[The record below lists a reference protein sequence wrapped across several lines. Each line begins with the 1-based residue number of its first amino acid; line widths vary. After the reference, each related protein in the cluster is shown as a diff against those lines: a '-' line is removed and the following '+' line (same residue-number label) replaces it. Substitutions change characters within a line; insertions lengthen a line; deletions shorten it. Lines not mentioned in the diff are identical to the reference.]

1 MIISPLAL
9 LGAGAFLSN
18 GLSVR
23 TSIVEGRRNHSSASH
38 VLPDTAAAFPHSRL
52 WLLRDHP
59 DLLPG
64 VGVGSPCLGTK
75 GFRSHCSM
83 APPPPILTTHV
94 AWCRSN
100 ALAGVRTFP
109 CPQRSIR
116 GRQQTCW
123 RVSPAKALFANARS
137 SRPRSKA
144 RNTGQ
149 STAARPVSSWTKK
162 KTRRPSN
169 LKASEKSGDRTAAHS
184 PRRDHRPAERLGAGE
199 RSRSFYAVP
208 GCGGWFD
215 MRDLGWAL
223 EHAGPLPHPARDKSQ

>member
-1 MIISPLAL
+1 VVATRSPRSLAGGRGGQSL
-9 LGAGAFLSN
+9 FGNERLPFALFYGTTTTHPDHPRRVVPLE
-18 GLSVR
+18 R
-23 TSIVEGRRNHSSASH
+23 PGRRQDVPLSAKVDPWPSTNP
-38 VLPDTAAAFPHSRL
+38 L
-52 WLLRDHP
+52 
-59 DLLPG
+59 
-64 VGVGSPCLGTK
+64 
-75 GFRSHCSM
+75 
-83 APPPPILTTHV
+83 
-94 AWCRSN
+94 
-100 ALAGVRTFP
+100 
-109 CPQRSIR
+109 SI
-116 GRQQTCW
+116 T
-123 RVSPAKALFANARS
+123 PAKALFANARS